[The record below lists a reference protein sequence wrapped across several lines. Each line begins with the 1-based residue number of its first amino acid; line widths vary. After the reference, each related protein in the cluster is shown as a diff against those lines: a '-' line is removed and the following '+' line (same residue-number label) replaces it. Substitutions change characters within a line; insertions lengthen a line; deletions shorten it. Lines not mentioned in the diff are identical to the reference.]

1 MKFEYDKYGHLVKQY
16 SDNSTWQYSYI
27 EDENQVRIGNYDDKE
42 FRFDN
47 VYTYNKFGKKIESQ
61 EYKEDKTPDERTV
74 YEYEDNGEIIKET
87 LYRLDGRKQDYYKHK
102 FDKDFKVYQQY
113 EKDTNW
119 TTRII
124 VNPDDKKLTIIKRKF
139 EYYL

>member
-1 MKFEYDKYGHLVKQY
+1 M
-16 SDNSTWQYSYI
+16 
-27 EDENQVRIGNYDDKE
+27 NYDDKE

-47 VYTYNKFGKKIESQ
+47 VYTYNKFGKKIENQ
-61 EYKEDKTPDERTV
+61 EYKEDKTPDSRTV
-74 YEYEDNGEIIKET
+74 YEYEDNGEIKKET
-87 LYRLDGRKQDYYKHK
+87 LYRLDGTKQDYYKHK

-113 EKDTNW
+113 DKDRNW

-124 VNPDDKKLTIIKRKF
+124 VYPDDEKLTIIKINF